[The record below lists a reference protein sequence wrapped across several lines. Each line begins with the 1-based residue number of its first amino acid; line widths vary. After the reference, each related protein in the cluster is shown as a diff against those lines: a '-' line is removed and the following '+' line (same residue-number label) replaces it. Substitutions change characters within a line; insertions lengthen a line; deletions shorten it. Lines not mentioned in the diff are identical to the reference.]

1 MKQLIIGKSIA
12 YPSGV
17 DFEDLTQLADGAVG
31 VFDLVTGGLVSSKA
45 GLVNNFAVA
54 CGRGT
59 NKMPICFP
67 EVDVKTLH
75 VTKASYEA
83 GAKFT
88 STITVPT
95 PEAGKEYTVVIS
107 KHGVVFNER
116 SNWTFTA
123 RAKDTVAANVAAEIV
138 RQINA
143 NSHTSGVTASNTA
156 GAITVTAVKDGDN
169 YTLTG
174 ADELLGVKPTATT
187 QGKVAI
193 LDKAYVQDLASRCAA
208 GKGFNYTYA
217 DGDSIYP
224 GYPETVDADKY
235 VLYSLRFAVPRVGAK
250 QRDEVVYQTLHI
262 AVPVGSASIATF
274 DAMFSINTTTGSSD
288 SICGGGTSGSGSVT
302 PSTGTSGNQGG
313 GQP

>member
-1 MKQLIIGKSIA
+1 MKQLIIGKNIA

-17 DFEDLTQLADGAVG
+17 TFEDLTQLSEGAVG
-31 VFDLVTGGLVSSKA
+31 VFDLGTSSLVSSKA

-54 CGRGT
+54 CGRGE

-67 EVDVKTLH
+67 EVDVKTLR

-83 GAKFT
+83 GVKFT

-95 PEAGKEYTVVIS
+95 PEAGKEYTVIIS

-123 RAKDTVAANVAAEIV
+123 LAKSTIAADVAAEIV

-143 NSHTSGVTASNTA
+143 NSHNSGVTAENTA
-156 GAITVTAVKDGDN
+156 GAITVTAVKEGDN

-174 ADELLGVKPTATT
+174 ADELIGVKPTSTT
-187 QGKVAI
+187 EGKVAI

-224 GYPETVDADKY
+224 GYPEVVDSDKY
-235 VLYSLRFAVPRVGAK
+235 VLYTLRFAVPRVSAK
-250 QRDEVVYQTLHI
+250 QRDEVVYQILHI
-262 AVPVGSASIATF
+262 AVPYGSASIATF
-274 DAMFSINTTTGSSD
+274 DAVFSIDSLTGSSD
-288 SICGGGTSGSGSVT
+288 FECGGDDTGGDTESGTDDNT
-302 PSTGTSGNQGG
+302 TTD
-313 GQP
+313 